1 MTNKTKAKV
10 KTKVGFSQNKA
21 LCRNWSKGILVGTLT
36 HFAKMQNLNKLHK
49 ALSMTEQL
57 KLIKAKKLL
66 EEILTD
72 WKPTL

>member
-1 MTNKTKAKV
+1 MTKKAKS
-10 KTKVGFSQNKA
+10 KVDFFQNKA
-21 LCRNWSKGILVGTLT
+21 LCRNWSKGIIVGTLKN
-36 HFAKMQNLNKLHK
+36 FVKIRSLKS
-49 ALSMTEQL
+49 LSGLEQI

>member
-1 MTNKTKAKV
+1 MTKKAKS
-10 KTKVGFSQNKA
+10 KVDFFQNKS
-21 LCRNWSKGILVGTLT
+21 LCRNWSKGIIVGTLKN
-36 HFAKMQNLNKLHK
+36 FVKIRSLKS
-49 ALSMTEQL
+49 LSMAEQL

>member
-1 MTNKTKAKV
+1 MLKKSKKAKKAKAKV
-10 KTKVGFSQNKA
+10 DFFQNKS
-21 LCRNWSKGILVGTLT
+21 LCRNWSKGILVGALKN
-36 HFAKMQNLNKLHK
+36 FAKIRSLKS
-49 ALSMTEQL
+49 LSMAEQL